1 MRPMSDKTMPST
13 YTPTID
19 EFLFTHFKHS
29 IEASDP
35 VIYHLACAV
44 IPMLNQPDEA
54 NRFFIDQIMMAMQ
67 AHLSLHQGQRSVAV
81 SSKDRG
87 LAPWQQRRAKEM
99 LCAHIAD
106 GVSVE
111 KLARECSFSR
121 CHFSR
126 AFKLSLGSSPH
137 QYLLQLRVDKAKKL
151 LLNPLLKITDVAID
165 CGFSDSSHFTKVFSR
180 CTGFSPSYWRQLNT
194 GFR

>member
-1 MRPMSDKTMPST
+1 MRLTSNKTIPST
-13 YTPTID
+13 NTPTID
-19 EFLFTHFKHS
+19 ECLLDHLKHS
-29 IEASDP
+29 FGASDP
-35 VIYHLACAV
+35 VIYHLASAV
-44 IPMLNQPDEA
+44 IPMLNQSDES
-54 NRFFIDQIMMAMQ
+54 NRFFIDEIMMAMQ
-67 AHLSLHQGQRSVAV
+67 AHLSVNYGHRGVAT

-99 LCAHIAD
+99 LSAHIAD

-126 AFKLSLGSSPH
+126 AFKLSLGLSPH
-137 QYLLQLRVDKAKKL
+137 QYLLQMRVDKAKTQ
-151 LLNPLLKITDVAID
+151 LLNPSLKITDVAID

-180 CTGFSPSYWRQLNT
+180 CTGYSPSYWRQLNT

>member
-1 MRPMSDKTMPST
+1 MHPIPEKTTPATHTPS
-13 YTPTID
+13 ID
-19 EFLFTHFKHS
+19 EFLLIHLYS

-35 VIYHLACAV
+35 VMFHLASAV
-44 IPMLNQPDEA
+44 MPMLNQPDEA
-54 NRFFIDQIMMAMQ
+54 NRFFIDQVMMAMQ
-67 AHLSLHQGQRSVAV
+67 AHLSLQQGRKSLAV

-87 LAPWQQRRAKEM
+87 LAPWQQRRAREM
-99 LCAHIAD
+99 LCAHIVD

-111 KLARECSFSR
+111 KLARECSYSR

-137 QYLLQLRVDKAKKL
+137 QYLLHLRVDKARKL
-151 LLNPLLKITDVAID
+151 LLNPSLKITDIAID
-165 CGFSDSSHFTKVFSR
+165 CGFSDSSHFSRVFSR

>member
-1 MRPMSDKTMPST
+1 MSDVRKSIPTG
-13 YTPTID
+13 TPPID
-19 EFLFTHFKHS
+19 EFLLVHLKHS
-29 IEASDP
+29 FEASDP
-35 VIYHLACAV
+35 VIYHLASAV
-44 IPMLNQPDEA
+44 MPMLNQPDEA
-54 NRFFIDQIMMAMQ
+54 NRLFIDQIMVAMQ
-67 AHLSLHQGQRSVAV
+67 VHLSLHYGQSVVAV

-87 LAPWQQRRAKEM
+87 LAPWQQRRAKE
-99 LCAHIAD
+99 LLNAHIAD

-111 KLARECSFSR
+111 KLASECAFSR

-126 AFKLSLGSSPH
+126 AFKLSLGLSPH
-137 QYLLQLRVDKAKKL
+137 QYLLQMRVDKAKTQ